1 MTTTQR
7 LLAALTLANLGLLL
21 FLLAQVAKPAA
32 AEDVPAVLRGRA
44 LEIVDDQGR
53 VRASIRLHPAG
64 TANGQAYPETVMLRL
79 IDPKGRPAV
88 KLGGSEDGGGLGLI
102 ARSDAVHVILKAE
115 DATASLTLMGKDG
128 QKRLI
133 EP

>member
-1 MTTTQR
+1 M
-7 LLAALTLANLGLLL
+7 
-21 FLLAQVAKPAA
+21 AKPAA
-32 AEDVPAVLRGRA
+32 ADVAPAVLRGKG

-53 VRASIRLHPAG
+53 VRASIQLHPAG

-79 IDPKGRPAV
+79 IDPNGHPTV
-88 KLGGSEDGGGLGLI
+88 KLGGSEQGGGLGLI

-115 DATASLTLMGKDG
+115 DASATLTLTNRDG

>member
-1 MTTTQR
+1 MTQR
-7 LLAALTLANLGLLL
+7 VLVALTLVNLGLLL
-21 FLLAQVAKPAA
+21 FLLAHVAKPAA
-32 AEDVPAVLRGRA
+32 ADVTPAVLRGKG

-79 IDPKGRPAV
+79 IDPNGHPTV
-88 KLGGSEDGGGLGLI
+88 KLGGSEQGGGLGLI

-115 DATASLTLMGKDG
+115 DASATLTLTNRDG

-133 EP
+133 EA

>member
-1 MTTTQR
+1 MTQR
-7 LLAALTLANLGLLL
+7 LLVALTLANLGLLL
-21 FLLAQVAKPAA
+21 LLLTHMGKPAVA
-32 AEDVPAVLRGRA
+32 DVAPAVLRGKG

-53 VRASIRLHPAG
+53 VRASIQLHPAG

-79 IDPKGRPAV
+79 IDPNGHPTV
-88 KLGGSEDGGGLGLI
+88 KLGGSEQGGGLGLI

-115 DATASLTLMGKDG
+115 DASATLTLTNRDG